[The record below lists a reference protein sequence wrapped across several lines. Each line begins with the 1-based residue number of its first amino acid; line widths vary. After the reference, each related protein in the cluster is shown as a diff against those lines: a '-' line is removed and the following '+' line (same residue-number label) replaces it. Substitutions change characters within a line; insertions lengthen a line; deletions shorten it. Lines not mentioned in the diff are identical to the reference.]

1 MNTTQIL
8 SRLEKVDLRTVWK
21 NEASNF
27 TPWLAE
33 EANLKLLGDT
43 IGIEL
48 ELEAQEQSVGSF
60 WADIVCKDP
69 ATDQR
74 VLIENQLE
82 RTDHSHLGQLM
93 TYAAGLDANTVVW
106 IAARFTEEHRA
117 AMDWLNHIS
126 GEDFNFFG
134 LEVELWRIGDSAIAP
149 KFNLTCKPNDW
160 SKSLARK
167 TQESQ
172 SAELTETKKLQLEF
186 WTAFREY
193 TQDRE
198 TPIKPTKAYPQH
210 WMNLSIGRSG
220 AHLSAIASLW
230 DSASNSYETNEIRVE
245 ASFTDKNA
253 KVFFQQLESDKPAIE
268 QELGSILTWHNPEE
282 ARACRAYIRRD
293 ANLSNRDQ
301 WPDYHQWLL
310 ENLERFRSVF
320 GPRVKNLATA
330 EELGGEEAGIMGD
343 L

>member
-8 SRLEKVDLRTVWK
+8 SRLEKVDLRTIWK

-27 TPWLAE
+27 TPWVAE
-33 EANLKLLGDT
+33 EENLKLLGDT

-117 AMDWLNHIS
+117 ALDWLNHIS

-134 LEVELWRIGDSAIAP
+134 LEVELWKIGDSAIAP

-160 SKSLARK
+160 SKSLIRK

-186 WTAFREY
+186 WTAFRDYVVEQD
-193 TQDRE
+193 TQ
-198 TPIKPTKAYPQH
+198 IKPTKAYPQH

-230 DSASNSYETNEIRVE
+230 DSSSNSYETNEIRVE

-253 KVFFQQLESDKPAIE
+253 KVFFQQLEAEKLSIE
-268 QELGSILTWHNPEE
+268 QELGESLIWHNPEE
-282 ARACRAYIRRD
+282 AQACRAYIRREVD
-293 ANLSNRDQ
+293 LKDRDQ
-301 WPDYHQWLL
+301 WADYHQWLL
-310 ENLERFRSVF
+310 EHLDRFRSVF
-320 GPRVKNLATA
+320 GPRVKNLATVD
-330 EELGGEEAGIMGD
+330 EIGEQA
-343 L
+343 